1 VGGNMKGKKYTPEQ
15 IIRKLRE
22 GEALI
27 GSGMSLDQV
36 AKQLSIGLSTW
47 HRWKADYQKMTIS
60 EVKRLKELESENR
73 RLKKIVAN
81 KELEIDMLKE
91 VSRGNF

>member
-1 VGGNMKGKKYTPEQ
+1 MKGKKFTPEQ

-22 GEALI
+22 GEGLI
-27 GSGMSLDQV
+27 ASGMSVDQV
-36 AKQLSIGLSTW
+36 AKQLSIGVSTW
-47 HRWKADYQKMTIS
+47 HRWKAGYQNMSTS
-60 EVKRLKELESENR
+60 EVRRLKELESENR

-91 VSRGNF
+91 LSRGNF

>member
-1 VGGNMKGKKYTPEQ
+1 
-15 IIRKLRE
+15 LRE

>member
-1 VGGNMKGKKYTPEQ
+1 MKGKKFTPEQ

-22 GEALI
+22 GEGLI
-27 GSGMSLDQV
+27 ASGMSVDQV

-47 HRWKADYQKMTIS
+47 HRWKSSYQNMSTS
-60 EVKRLKELESENR
+60 EVRRLKELEIENR

-81 KELEIDMLKE
+81 KELEIDMLK
-91 VSRGNF
+91 VLSLGNF

>member
-1 VGGNMKGKKYTPEQ
+1 
-15 IIRKLRE
+15 
-22 GEALI
+22 
-27 GSGMSLDQV
+27 MSLDQV

>member
-1 VGGNMKGKKYTPEQ
+1 MKGKKYTPEQ

-27 GSGMSLDQV
+27 GSGMNLDQV

-47 HRWKADYQKMTIS
+47 HRWRAEYQKMTIS
-60 EVKRLKELESENR
+60 EARRLKELESENR
-73 RLKKIVAN
+73 RLKKIVTN

>member
-1 VGGNMKGKKYTPEQ
+1 MKGKNYTPEQ

-27 GSGMSLDQV
+27 GSGMNLDQV
-36 AKQLSIGLSTW
+36 AKQPSIGLSTW
-47 HRWKADYQKMTIS
+47 HRWKAEYQKMTIS
-60 EVKRLKELESENR
+60 EVRRLKELESENR

>member
-1 VGGNMKGKKYTPEQ
+1 MKGKNYTPEQ
-15 IIRKLRE
+15 IIRKLRA

-27 GSGMSLDQV
+27 GSEMNLDQV
-36 AKQLSIGLSTW
+36 AKQLSIGMSTW
-47 HRWKADYQKMTIS
+47 HRWKAEYQKMTTS
-60 EVKRLKELESENR
+60 EVRRLKELESENR

-81 KELEIDMLKE
+81 KELEIDILKE

>member
-1 VGGNMKGKKYTPEQ
+1 M
-15 IIRKLRE
+15 RE

>member
-1 VGGNMKGKKYTPEQ
+1 MKGKKYTPEQ

-27 GSGMSLDQV
+27 GSGMNLDQV

-60 EVKRLKELESENR
+60 EVRWLKELESENR

>member
-1 VGGNMKGKKYTPEQ
+1 
-15 IIRKLRE
+15 LRE

-27 GSGMSLDQV
+27 ASGMNLDQV
-36 AKQLSIGLSTW
+36 TKQLSIGLSTW
-47 HRWKADYQKMTIS
+47 HRWKAGYQNMTTS
-60 EVKRLKELESENR
+60 EVRRLKELESENR

>member
-1 VGGNMKGKKYTPEQ
+1 MKGKKYTPEQ

-27 GSGMSLDQV
+27 GSGMNLDQV

>member
-1 VGGNMKGKKYTPEQ
+1 MKGKKLTPEQ

-22 GEALI
+22 GEGLI
-27 GSGMSLDQV
+27 PSGMSIEQV
-36 AKQLSIGLSTW
+36 TKQLSIGLSTW
-47 HRWKADYQKMTIS
+47 HRWKSGYQNMTTS
-60 EVKRLKELESENR
+60 KAKRLKELESENR

-91 VSRGNF
+91 LSRGNF

>member
-1 VGGNMKGKKYTPEQ
+1 MKGKKFTPEQ

-22 GEALI
+22 GEGLI
-27 GSGMSLDQV
+27 ASGMSVDQV